1 MSSEPESRQRRGKDA
16 RHRVEVV
23 VTGELVDVLD
33 ALVALSGRRHAD
45 VASDL
50 LEESLGRAR
59 HDPDVDRLLRARR
72 RRRARRRARL
82 RLVDDDGLPARA
94 QPGEGG

>member
-1 MSSEPESRQRRGKDA
+1 MTTRREADGA
-16 RHRVEVV
+16 RHRLEVV
-23 VTGELVDVLD
+23 VSGELVDVLD
-33 ALVALSGRRHAD
+33 ALVALSGRRHPE

-50 LEESLGRAR
+50 LEESLARAR

-72 RRRARRRARL
+72 RRRARRRPKL

>member
-1 MSSEPESRQRRGKDA
+1 MSSEPESPRRGGA

-23 VTGELVDVLD
+23 VTGDLVDVLD

-59 HDPDVDRLLRARR
+59 HDPDVQRLVRARNR
-72 RRRARRRARL
+72 RRSRTRAKL
-82 RLVDDDGLPARA
+82 RIVP
-94 QPGEGG
+94 EGRTGREP

>member
-1 MSSEPESRQRRGKDA
+1 MS
-16 RHRVEVV
+16 
-23 VTGELVDVLD
+23 GELVDVLD
-33 ALVALSGRRHAD
+33 ALAALSGRRHPE

-50 LEESLGRAR
+50 LEESLARAR

-72 RRRARRRARL
+72 RRGRRRTKF
-82 RLVDDDGLPARA
+82 RLVDDDDGLPARA